1 MHVRRTQPMGC
12 ISTGRFSFDK
22 RISESENTINI
33 CTTKIIIES
42 DNTIYVLLLLLA
54 AESSEP
60 LNNVMD
66 GPLSVLGKLGYC

>member
-1 MHVRRTQPMGC
+1 MGC